1 MFEVATAHMPLSK
14 QQPAVTPAKKTF
26 SRWKDQVFTILDLEE
41 IDKIILHFLLNHNT
55 IFAFSFLKWKET
67 CPFYLI
73 CPLLIP
79 RKMSTWKTI
88 TDTNSLLNSR

>member
-41 IDKIILHFLLNHNT
+41 IDNH
-55 IFAFSFLKWKET
+55 
-67 CPFYLI
+67 
-73 CPLLIP
+73 
-79 RKMSTWKTI
+79 STLFVK
-88 TDTNSLLNSR
+88 S